1 MLPNDGMNVMKFLY
15 DWMVKVMFEGTTGR
29 VAFDQFGRRREYL
42 MDVLEQR
49 GDREPSK
56 VTAFFPFK

>member
-1 MLPNDGMNVMKFLY
+1 
-15 DWMVKVMFEGTTGR
+15 MVKVMFEGTTGR

-56 VTAFFPFK
+56 VTVFFPFK